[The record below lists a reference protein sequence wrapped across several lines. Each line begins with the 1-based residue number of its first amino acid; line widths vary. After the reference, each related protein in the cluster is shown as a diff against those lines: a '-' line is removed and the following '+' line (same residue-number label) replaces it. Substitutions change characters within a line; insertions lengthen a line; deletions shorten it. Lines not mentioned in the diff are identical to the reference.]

1 MKKSVGKSMVWLA
14 ALFGILAFSGLAI
27 AAEFSAD
34 LIQKMGDEVKKGKI
48 FVKDNKMRMEFEE
61 GITIMD
67 LATGKTITIQPEEKM
82 YIEMPGMGPMAT
94 VDESDKELSKI
105 ATKKH
110 VGTEKISGYK
120 CDKYLITYHDKAM
133 GKMTQWYS
141 KKLKYPIKI
150 VYHGPEGEMLTEY
163 KNIKE
168 GRVSDSLFKVPAGYQ
183 KMAIPGL
190 GMPGAGIPSD

>member
-1 MKKSVGKSMVWLA
+1 MKKSVGKSMVWMA
-14 ALFGILAFSGLAI
+14 ALFGILAFSRLAI

-94 VDESDKELSKI
+94 VDQSDKELSKI

-110 VGTEKISGYK
+110 VGTDKINGYK
-120 CDKYLITYHDKAM
+120 CDKYLITYHDKTM
-133 GKMTQWYS
+133 GKMIQWHS

-150 VYHGPEGEMLTEY
+150 VYNGPQGEMVTEY
-163 KNIKE
+163 TNIKE
-168 GRVSDSLFKVPAGYQ
+168 GGVSNSLFKVPRGYK
-183 KMAIPGL
+183 KMAIPS
-190 GMPGAGIPSD
+190 MGIPSD